1 MSHFLSCKIADF
13 LVRQQQIP
21 EQEWEICQYGYDTL
35 IYSMEQTFLLLILGA
50 LLHQMTGTLLH
61 IASYFFIRRYTGGY
75 HASTRLGCTIMTL
88 FTYLLSIGFGNA
100 LTYFPHFYIVIGF
113 LQIVY
118 YVLIY
123 QYAPVEHPNKPL
135 TMDQIK
141 RNRRNIF
148 ILSILFTIVVLL
160 CSLHSINA
168 ASTLTCSLMSIA
180 VLTIHSEHRSQS
192 HS

>member
-1 MSHFLSCKIADF
+1 MHITVCDDQSRDRKQITDILNNIAAALQMDF
-13 LVRQQQIP
+13 
-21 EQEWEICQYGYDTL
+21 
-35 IYSMEQTFLLLILGA
+35 
-50 LLHQMTGTLLH
+50 
-61 IASYFFIRRYTGGY
+61 
-75 HASTRLGCTIMTL
+75 
-88 FTYLLSIGFGNA
+88 
-100 LTYFPHFYIVIGF
+100 VI
-113 LQIVY
+113 Q
-118 YVLIY
+118 
-123 QYAPVEHPNKPL
+123 EHPSKPL

-180 VLTIHSEHRSQS
+180 VLTIHREHRSQS

>member
-1 MSHFLSCKIADF
+1 MSHYLSCKIADF

-50 LLHQMTGTLLH
+50 LLH

-100 LTYFPHFYIVIGF
+100 LTRTGTTAK
-113 LQIVY
+113 VY
-118 YVLIY
+118 AGMY
-123 QYAPVEHPNKPL
+123 
-135 TMDQIK
+135 
-141 RNRRNIF
+141 
-148 ILSILFTIVVLL
+148 
-160 CSLHSINA
+160 
-168 ASTLTCSLMSIA
+168 
-180 VLTIHSEHRSQS
+180 
-192 HS
+192 

>member
-1 MSHFLSCKIADF
+1 MSHYLSCKIADF
-13 LVRQQQIP
+13 LVQQQQIS
-21 EQEWEICQYGYDTL
+21 EEEWEICQYGYDTL
-35 IYSMEQTFLLLILGA
+35 IYSMEQTILLLLFGIC
-50 LLHQMTGTLLH
+50 LHQIPGTLLY
-61 IASYFFIRRYTGGY
+61 IATYFYIRRFAGGY
-75 HASTRLGCTIMTL
+75 HASTRLGCTILTL
-88 FTYLLSIGFGNA
+88 FTYLLSIGLGNA

-113 LQIVY
+113 LQIIY

-123 QYAPVEHPNKPL
+123 QFAPVEHPNKPL

-148 ILSILFTIVVLL
+148 ILSILFTIVILL